1 MYTPVQVCNLALAK
15 VGNEAAQITS
25 LPSEATPDYPKEAN
39 LCSKFYHVALQ
50 EVLRA
55 HPWNCAKKRTALA
68 LKDSIPVFGFSYKF
82 QLPADCLK
90 PLDVSP
96 EQQQWRSLR
105 LNTEWFIEGRSV
117 LSNYETL
124 YMLYVSNM
132 EDLSTA
138 DPLFISAL
146 YTNLAIKLCYPLN
159 ENRMLVKDLM
169 NEYETIIMPEAKR
182 ANTIEGNEFPA
193 IDSEWL
199 EASFGSGIYGI
210 TGHRTFSNSDY
221 GTI

>member
-1 MYTPVQVCNLALAK
+1 MYTDVQVCNLALAK

-25 LPSEATPDYPKEAN
+25 LPVTEDPAYPKEAN
-39 LCSKFYHVALQ
+39 LCSKFYHVALM

-68 LKDSIPVFGFSYKF
+68 LKSTTPVFGMSYQF

-96 EQQQWRSLR
+96 NQTEWRSLR
-105 LNTEWFIEGRSV
+105 LNTEWFIEGRAV
-117 LSNYETL
+117 LTNFETL

-159 ENRMLVKDLM
+159 ENRLMVRDLM
-169 NEYETIIMPEAKR
+169 SEYEEIIMPEAKR

-193 IDSEWL
+193 IDSAWL
-199 EASFGSGIYGI
+199 EASYGSGIYGI
-210 TGHRTFSNSDY
+210 TGAHKFTEADY

>member
-1 MYTPVQVCNLALAK
+1 MYTPLQVCNLALAK

-25 LPSEATPDYPKEAN
+25 LPAESDPDYPKEAN
-39 LCSKFYHVALQ
+39 LCAKFYPIALA

-55 HPWNCAKKRTALA
+55 HPWNCAKKRVELA
-68 LKDSIPVFGFSYKF
+68 MKSTSPVFGFSYQF

-96 EQQQWRSLR
+96 EQQEWRSLR
-105 LNTEWFIEGRSV
+105 LNVEWFIEGRAV
-117 LSNYETL
+117 LTNYEQL

-132 EDLSTA
+132 ADLTTA
-138 DPLFISAL
+138 DPLFIAAL

-159 ENRMLVKDLM
+159 ENRLLVKDLM

-182 ANTIEGNEFPA
+182 ANTMEGNEFPA

-199 EASFGSGIYGI
+199 EASYGNGIYGI
-210 TGHRTFSNSDY
+210 TGAHKFTDANY